1 MKTRNTESL
10 LHINRLHNDQKL
22 FLKKHYLE
30 IKQEFMD
37 VTDEQT

>member
-1 MKTRNTESL
+1 MRNAESL
-10 LHINRLHNDQKL
+10 LQMNKLHNDQKL